1 MDRQIIESREITD
14 INKLEYW
21 NLNNENLIS
30 KFLNLEKDNKNLA
43 MTIKSVVDKNKDL
56 IEKNADL
63 KKELEKKDDEIKNL
77 KIHFGIQQERLKE
90 GTSKQNNQICEKSS
104 KNITKHFLKDN
115 LGTYGSNVSSIL
127 NQIISERQGSNIICI
142 IDENRS
148 QYKNSEKKQVKGKIR
163 KQINKNYRSI

>member
-56 IEKNADL
+56 IEQNLAL

-77 KIHFGIQQERLKE
+77 KIHYAIQQERLKD
-90 GTSKQNNQICEKSS
+90 GTSKQNNQLCEKSN
-104 KNITKHFLKDN
+104 KNITKHLLK
-115 LGTYGSNVSSIL
+115 
-127 NQIISERQGSNIICI
+127 II
-142 IDENRS
+142 
-148 QYKNSEKKQVKGKIR
+148 
-163 KQINKNYRSI
+163 